1 MNAPWRTFSR
11 RAVMGATKSDQ
22 LEGMEKEAA
31 RMDAEARVAGF
42 ADHAEYDAYLEAMEG
57 EK

>member
-1 MNAPWRTFSR
+1 
-11 RAVMGATKSDQ
+11 MGATKSDQ

-42 ADHAEYDAYLEAMEG
+42 ADHAEYEAYLESMESK
-57 EK
+57 E